1 MEKRIR
7 KHDTDEQKAKRKL
20 RSQTPEYKAKK
31 KEYEQSKRGKELAKK
46 RRQKPEN
53 RAKKIAYDKKPENIA
68 RRKIIDESPRRK
80 AWKLSYDQRPENRE
94 KQRAHRADPEVKAR
108 TAKHDA
114 TPARKEKRRAFNAK
128 YEKLPHRKAIKKAKE
143 DAKRLKILQEYSQRL
158 SNSNVPCC
166 NCCGENSYIE
176 FLDVDHILGKKEMD
190 SIPELVAI
198 GYSSKLV
205 ANKLK
210 NWLIDNDFPE
220 GFQILCKNCN
230 GAKGLYGV
238 CPHEKARKEE
248 AFAMMEEQSSFE
260 AGF

>member
-1 MEKRIR
+1 MTRGLPKGKTKLTEEER
-7 KHDTDEQKAKRKL
+7 KAN
-20 RSQTPEYKAKK
+20 KK
-31 KEYEQSKRGKELAKK
+31 KYNQSDRGKALAKK
-46 RRQKPEN
+46 RRDRPEN
-53 RAKKIAYDKKPENIA
+53 RAKKIAYDNKSENLAKRKLRDATPE
-68 RRKIIDESPRRK
+68 RK
-80 AWKLSYDQRPENRE
+80 AWKLAYDQRPENRA
-94 KQRAHRADPEVKAR
+94 KQRAHRADPEIQAK
-108 TAKHDA
+108 TAKHNA
-114 TPARKEKRRAFNAK
+114 TPARREARRAFNTK
-128 YEKLPHRKAIKKAKE
+128 YEKLPHRIVIKKAKE
-143 DAKRLKILQEYSQRL
+143 DGKRLKILQEYSQRL

-238 CPHEKARKEE
+238 CPHEKERKEE
-248 AFAMMEEQSSFE
+248 TFAMMEEQSSFE